1 MPAPVVP
8 EPNEEEREASP
19 VLPKQTAS
27 APQQEASPQKFLSQ
41 KDYRPTPYRDS
52 IWETIGERFESCFLP
67 LEMSVIQT
75 ESSIPDPMFE
85 VFNTPH
91 QGVSTLWHSST
102 GKEQESETLD
112 RAKEPRLDSEAI
124 AAELQRRFEEGFAAG
139 VAVGKKEGQEEAAE
153 QYELLCAKMEKVNS
167 SVSLQIEEH
176 FAKIEKE
183 ALRLSLEIAK
193 KILLTTAR
201 IQPEYIHDVLRQAM
215 SALGAG
221 KPLRVRLSPEDHEF
235 IEVIGLPSQLSA
247 EHLGLIYVADETV
260 TSGCIVETD
269 FGEIDVQ
276 LETMWQQVKEN
287 IYGEQK

>member
-8 EPNEEEREASP
+8 EPSEEETVTSS
-19 VLPKQTAS
+19 VLPEEAAS
-27 APQQEASPQKFLSQ
+27 APQQEAAPQKILSQ

-52 IWETIGERFESCFLP
+52 IWETIGERFENCFLP
-67 LEMSVIQT
+67 LEMSVIRT

-85 VFNTPH
+85 VFDTPH

-102 GKEQESETLD
+102 GKEHQSETLD
-112 RAKEPRLDSEAI
+112 RAKEPLDTEAI
-124 AAELQRRFEEGFAAG
+124 AAELQRKFEEGFAAG
-139 VAVGKKEGQEEAAE
+139 SAVGKKEGQEEAAE

-221 KPLRVRLSPEDHEF
+221 KPLRVRLSPEDYEF